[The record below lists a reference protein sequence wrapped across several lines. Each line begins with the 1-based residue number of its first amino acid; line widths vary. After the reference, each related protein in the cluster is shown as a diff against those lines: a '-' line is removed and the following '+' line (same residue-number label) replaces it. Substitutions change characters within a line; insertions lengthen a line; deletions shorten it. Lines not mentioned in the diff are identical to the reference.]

1 MREDLF
7 DSTDAELV
15 LKGVEGSKE
24 AFETLVDRYQ
34 AIALRVA
41 NRLVPTHEEAQDLVQ
56 ETLLEAYL
64 SLGRLREPDKFKSW
78 LLGILLN
85 LGKNW
90 LRQVR
95 KKIEPVMLELREEN
109 ILQIPEGQPGPDQ
122 VLEERELH
130 RSVLAAIETLAPH
143 QRELIE
149 LFYFESLSLQDISIL
164 LGVSMNAVKV
174 RLYRARDSLRQ
185 KLELRYPE
193 FQLSNGKVDRR
204 KTMTKVSIADVI
216 KIQDKTIVLL
226 LNGTRDRVLPIW
238 IGKFEGAS
246 ITLGLSGF
254 QTPRP
259 MTYDFISNLLTAS
272 NVRLEEVRIESLKSS
287 TFYGVAKL
295 RVAEQVKEVD
305 ARPSDVLALAIRTG
319 SPIFVA
325 DEIMANVAK
334 PARPGIIMP
343 EDLEE
348 ANELPVPTGAGMQA
362 ILDELKATI
371 FREVPASKI

>member
-1 MREDLF
+1 
-7 DSTDAELV
+7 
-15 LKGVEGSKE
+15 
-24 AFETLVDRYQ
+24 
-34 AIALRVA
+34 
-41 NRLVPTHEEAQDLVQ
+41 
-56 ETLLEAYL
+56 
-64 SLGRLREPDKFKSW
+64 
-78 LLGILLN
+78 
-85 LGKNW
+85 
-90 LRQVR
+90 
-95 KKIEPVMLELREEN
+95 
-109 ILQIPEGQPGPDQ
+109 
-122 VLEERELH
+122 
-130 RSVLAAIETLAPH
+130 
-143 QRELIE
+143 
-149 LFYFESLSLQDISIL
+149 
-164 LGVSMNAVKV
+164 
-174 RLYRARDSLRQ
+174 
-185 KLELRYPE
+185 
-193 FQLSNGKVDRR
+193 
-204 KTMTKVSIADVI
+204 
-216 KIQDKTIVLL
+216 L